1 MPSPR
6 EIALK
11 VNERSLFADGEAGYD
26 AAAGCPTSEAGRRP
40 APDYSVNVPNPPNPP
55 APCRVKKG

>member
-11 VNERSLFADGEAGYD
+11 VNNKSLFADGEAGFD
-26 AAAGCPTSEAGRRP
+26 GTAGCPTAVAGTRP
-40 APDYSVNVPNPPNPP
+40 QREELANPVNPSTPP
-55 APCRVKKG
+55 APATGLKR

>member
-11 VNERSLFADGEAGYD
+11 VNEKSLFTDGETGYD
-26 AAAGCPTSEAGRRP
+26 AVAGCPTSAAGTRP
-40 APDYSVNVPNPPNPP
+40 QREELAHPVNPPTPP
-55 APCRVKKG
+55 APATGLKR